1 VYYLSGTSKTKG
13 VEAESTIFLGAGLS
27 AYLNGTL
34 NSAKYTSSGLW
45 VASAPKNTGTVGLS
59 YQRQNWDLGFFNKHI
74 GSMWNDNG
82 SINQAVRID
91 PFEITNLYLNYTIK
105 NHGSEF
111 SQTKVRLTI
120 NNLFDKHNIV
130 AVKPAS
136 TASNLP
142 APDDQITMLA
152 ARSVS
157 LSLTFGFA
165 PKR

>member
-1 VYYLSGTSKTKG
+1 
-13 VEAESTIFLGAGLS
+13 
-27 AYLNGTL
+27 
-34 NSAKYTSSGLW
+34 
-45 VASAPKNTGTVGLS
+45 
-59 YQRQNWDLGFFNKHI
+59 
-74 GSMWNDNG
+74 MWNDNG

-130 AVKPAS
+130 AVKPVS